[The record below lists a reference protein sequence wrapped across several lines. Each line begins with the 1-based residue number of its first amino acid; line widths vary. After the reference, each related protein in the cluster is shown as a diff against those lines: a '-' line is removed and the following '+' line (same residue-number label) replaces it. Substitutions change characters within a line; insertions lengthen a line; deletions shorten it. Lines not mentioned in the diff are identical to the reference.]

1 MTPIVIVMK
10 TTWLK
15 RIGAALIALFL
26 ISVSALLGSSFCLCT
41 EDFDDCGT
49 AHCDCFE
56 SDSDVGCNTS
66 NEDGCTDLTIDAI
79 DAIAGH
85 PILKLITAFA
95 FVILP
100 HNDNPEPQVN
110 HLTCRFIPPKTAPP
124 WFHSSYLAT
133 SYRLYPRS

>member
-1 MTPIVIVMK
+1 MVVMK

-15 RIGAALIALFL
+15 RIGAALIAIFL

-41 EDFDDCGT
+41 EDFDNCGT

-56 SDSDVGCNTS
+56 SENDVRCNTS

-95 FVILP
+95 CVILP
-100 HNDNPEPQVN
+100 HLDDLETQTNP
-110 HLTCRFIPPKTAPP
+110 LACRFIPPKTAPP
-124 WFHSSYLAT
+124 WFPSFYLAT
-133 SYRLYPRS
+133 AYRLYPRS